1 MQMRRQEEGLKRKP
15 PEMLQL
21 SDIAVSL
28 ARKHASILFH
38 SFNEGELGKTPR

>member
-15 PEMLQL
+15 PETLQL

-28 ARKHASILFH
+28 ARKDTSILFH
-38 SFNEGELGKTPR
+38 TFNEGEVGKTPR